1 MTPFE
6 RPEGASVED
15 FAAIDDFRIPAAQR
29 LQAARNLAASCRE
42 PDMDAVCE
50 VDLHCHSF
58 MSDGYCSPSM
68 RVFEAWRRG
77 MKSIAVSDHDVFDG
91 QAEAVAAAELFGID
105 LVPSA
110 EFYTSRPGVEI
121 IAHFPAQE
129 LFAPLLERNAFASL
143 VEPIR
148 AAKARQLAGMIARI
162 PDCFA
167 KLGFKAEITE
177 ADIARYVR
185 NGVSTKGDISVVM
198 TAKYGAALRAQ
209 GLSAD
214 VKDFQLRY
222 TTRDGMLNLP
232 LDLDMD
238 LSPEA
243 FVRRV
248 RSWGGLPGFAHP
260 TELRKKEGLGNEA
273 LEKEIDALA
282 AVGLQSVEVDGWR
295 NGICPETGLRQTA
308 VFESLREKWNSSHPD
323 ALPLLFTNGS
333 DDHNQPGENLELG
346 CGRNRNLDPA
356 FGRHENV
363 LALRERHRR
372 LASV

>member
-1 MTPFE
+1 
-6 RPEGASVED
+6 
-15 FAAIDDFRIPAAQR
+15 
-29 LQAARNLAASCRE
+29 
-42 PDMDAVCE
+42 
-50 VDLHCHSF
+50 
-58 MSDGYCSPSM
+58 M

-248 RSWGGLPGFAHP
+248 RSWGGLPASRIPPSCARRRGSATRPSKRRSTPWPPSACKASRSTAGATEYAPRRVSARPPSSSPCAKNGIPRIQTPSRCSSP
-260 TELRKKEGLGNEA
+260 TAPTTTTSPARTSSSAAAGTAISIRPSDAMKTSSRSANAIGVWPPSD
-273 LEKEIDALA
+273 EIP
-282 AVGLQSVEVDGWR
+282 GLQS
-295 NGICPETGLRQTA
+295 A
-308 VFESLREKWNSSHPD
+308 ASSKKSEGP
-323 ALPLLFTNGS
+323 F
-333 DDHNQPGENLELG
+333 
-346 CGRNRNLDPA
+346 
-356 FGRHENV
+356 
-363 LALRERHRR
+363 
-372 LASV
+372 ASVAASMDMECQAQIKKAAAIADKNDEKSSLVRAPPLEMNR